1 MIINPTLHRWQA
13 HLLRRLEFQLATAAP
28 DNDHLRDRGPTDAG
42 RAVEP
47 LVDLRVGSQAAA

>member
-13 HLLRRLEFQLATAAP
+13 HLLRRLEFQLALAAP
-28 DNDHLRDRGPTDAG
+28 DNDHVRDLEDADAG

-47 LVDLRVGSQAAA
+47 PDLGVRPAVAA